1 MPVPNLSLNEGVPLS
16 MNVHLQASEGR
27 PSAARLVEH
36 LRDVIGS
43 ERNDRADAQLGLTLC
58 FVAGAVNAGGFLAV
72 GQYTS
77 HMSGMISA
85 MADNLALGGIGLV
98 LGGVGALLSF
108 VLGAACSA
116 ALINWGR
123 RHHARGQYAF
133 PLLFEAMLLLGFG
146 LIGSFRE
153 HLPFFLFAA
162 VPLLCFIMGLQ
173 NAIITKISQSR
184 MRTTHM
190 TGVITDIGIELG
202 KLFYWNRTAGL
213 ASGRVLADRA
223 KLRLLGSL
231 LGSFFVGGVVG
242 ALGFSHIGFVTT
254 APLAALLL
262 LLAGV
267 PMAVDFIARRRHS
280 P

>member
-1 MPVPNLSLNEGVPLS
+1 
-16 MNVHLQASEGR
+16 MNVHLKAAERR
-27 PSAARLVEH
+27 PSASRLIRH

-43 ERNDRADAQLGLTLC
+43 ERNDRTDAHLGLTLC

-85 MADNLALGGIGLV
+85 MADNLALGGVGLV
-98 LGGVGALLSF
+98 FGGTGAFLSF
-108 VLGAACSA
+108 ILGAACSA
-116 ALINWGR
+116 VLINWGR
-123 RHHARGQYAF
+123 RHHTRGQYAF
-133 PLLFEAMLLLGFG
+133 PLLFEAVLLLGFG

-153 HLPFFLFAA
+153 HVPFFIFIA

-173 NAIITKISQSR
+173 NAIITKISRAR

-190 TGVITDIGIELG
+190 TGVVTDIGIELG
-202 KLFYWNRTAGL
+202 KLFYWNRTVGPAY
-213 ASGRVLADRA
+213 GRVLADRA
-223 KLRLLGSL
+223 KLRLLASL

-242 ALGFSHIGFVTT
+242 ALGFNHIGFVTT
-254 APLAALLL
+254 VPLAIVLL

-267 PMAVDFIARRRHS
+267 PMVADLIARRRVIS
-280 P
+280 KTDELPQ

>member
-1 MPVPNLSLNEGVPLS
+1 
-16 MNVHLQASEGR
+16 MNVHLKTARKHSSAS
-27 PSAARLVEH
+27 RLVGH

-43 ERNDRADAQLGLTLC
+43 ERNDRTDAHLGLTLC

-98 LGGVGALLSF
+98 LGGIGAFVSF

-116 ALINWGR
+116 VMINWGR
-123 RHHARGQYAF
+123 RHHTPGQYAV
-133 PLLFEAMLLLGFG
+133 PLLFEAALLLGFG

-153 HLPFFLFAA
+153 HVPFFLFIA

-173 NAIITKISQSR
+173 NAIITKISRAR

-202 KLFYWNRTAGL
+202 KLFYWNRTIGPGY
-213 ASGRVLADRA
+213 GRVLADRT
-223 KLRLLGSL
+223 KLSLLSSL

-242 ALGFSHIGFVTT
+242 ALGFNHIGFITT
-254 APLAALLL
+254 VPLAILLL

-267 PMAVDFIARRRHS
+267 PMAADFIARQRRS
-280 P
+280 KTKDPPR

>member
-1 MPVPNLSLNEGVPLS
+1 
-16 MNVHLQASEGR
+16 MNVHLKVAERGPPASRVIGY
-27 PSAARLVEH
+27 

-43 ERNDRADAQLGLTLC
+43 DRNDTTDAHLGLTLC

-85 MADNLALGGIGLV
+85 MADNLALGGVGLV
-98 LGGVGALLSF
+98 FGGIGAFLSF
-108 VLGAACSA
+108 VFGAACSA

-123 RHHARGQYAF
+123 RHHARGQYAL
-133 PLLFEAMLLLGFG
+133 PLLSEAMLLLAFG
-146 LIGSFRE
+146 LIGSFRD
-153 HLPFFLFAA
+153 HVPFFLFVA

-173 NAIITKISQSR
+173 NAIITKISRAR

-190 TGVITDIGIELG
+190 TGVVTDIGIELG
-202 KLFYWNRTAGL
+202 KLFYWNRTIGPAD
-213 ASGRVLADRA
+213 GRVLADRT

-231 LGSFFVGGVVG
+231 LGAFFIGGVVG
-242 ALGFSHIGFVTT
+242 ALGFNHVGFATT
-254 APLAALLL
+254 IPLAILLL

-267 PMAVDFIARRRHS
+267 PMAADAIGRRRVTS
-280 P
+280 ETDGVPR

>member
-1 MPVPNLSLNEGVPLS
+1 
-16 MNVHLQASEGR
+16 MNVHLKAESR
-27 PSAARLVEH
+27 PPSASPLVGR

-43 ERNDRADAQLGLTLC
+43 ERSDHADAQLGLMLC

-85 MADNLALGGIGLV
+85 MADNLALGGVGLV
-98 LGGVGALLSF
+98 LGGTGAFLSF
-108 VLGAACSA
+108 VFGAACSA

-123 RHHARGQYAF
+123 RHHAGGQFAF
-133 PLLFEAMLLLGFG
+133 PLLVEAVLLLAFG
-146 LIGSFRE
+146 LIGSVRA
-153 HLPFFLFAA
+153 HVPFFLFVA

-173 NAIITKISQSR
+173 NAIITKISRAR

-190 TGVITDIGIELG
+190 TGVVTDIGIELG
-202 KLFYWNRTAGL
+202 KLFYWNRTIGP

-242 ALGFSHIGFVTT
+242 ALGFNHIGFVTT
-254 APLAALLL
+254 VPLAMLLL
-262 LLAGV
+262 LLAGI
-267 PMAVDFIARRRHS
+267 PMAADFIIARRDESS
-280 P
+280 PSP

>member
-1 MPVPNLSLNEGVPLS
+1 
-16 MNVHLQASEGR
+16 MNIHSKAFEKRPPASKLIR
-27 PSAARLVEH
+27 H
-36 LRDVIGS
+36 LRDLIGV
-43 ERNDRADAQLGLTLC
+43 ERNDKADARLGLTLC

-98 LGGVGALLSF
+98 LGGIGAFLAF
-108 VLGAACSA
+108 VFGAACSA
-116 ALINWGR
+116 VLINWGR

-133 PLLFEAMLLLGFG
+133 PLLLEAALLLSFG
-146 LIGSFRE
+146 LVGRFRD
-153 HLPFFLFAA
+153 HLPFFLFIA

-173 NAIITKISQSR
+173 NAIITKVSRAR

-190 TGVITDIGIELG
+190 TGVVTDIGIELG
-202 KLFYWNRTAGL
+202 KLFYWNRTVGSAH
-213 ASGRVLADRA
+213 ARVLADRE

-242 ALGFSHIGFVTT
+242 ALGFNHIGFITVV
-254 APLAALLL
+254 PLAMLLL

-267 PMAVDFIARRRHS
+267 PTLADVFGGRRAMSKANDPRG
-280 P
+280 